1 MRIHIGGTDITE
13 LLSTHDGEYCQLEFE
28 IKSKRLKTACGGVI
42 QVIAEVPETPYNPLT
57 DTDCGT
63 DAMIGRGK

>member
-1 MRIHIGGTDITE
+1 MLIRIGGTDITE
-13 LLSTHDGEYCQLEFE
+13 LLSAHEGEYCRLEFE

-42 QVIAEVPETPYNPLT
+42 QVIPDDVPRNTLT

-63 DAMIGRGK
+63 DAMTGRGK

>member
-1 MRIHIGGTDITE
+1 MLIHIGGTDITE
-13 LLSTHDGEYCQLEFE
+13 LLSAHDGEHCRLEFE

-42 QVIAEVPETPYNPLT
+42 QAMRTPETPYNPLA
-57 DTDCGT
+57 DMDCGT